1 MSTKYSRICQ
11 CWNRRNVHHPAHIPY
26 EMPSSRRQGN
36 QQICTYPL
44 SLFKHSL
51 SVKTPTPL
59 YKPPIWPSAN
69 RIIPS
74 ATKADEPRPKTLPNS
89 TETRQMSDCVEI
101 PFIAGTW
108 RLFIQEIS
116 YTQFTRSLLLQQF
129 MSSQRCH
136 SRCSHLLSLLSACL
150 CWLHFISST
159 PPKKKKKRPT
169 SSVHF
174 AATTDRYKFN
184 INCHCPQRLYCRGA
198 RDNQATNEQPTG
210 RRRKRRTHGD

>member
-1 MSTKYSRICQ
+1 MSTTLLISRMKCRPAEGRETNKY
-11 CWNRRNVHHPAHIPY
+11 VHIHFLCSNTHC
-26 EMPSSRRQGN
+26 PSKPQ
-36 QQICTYPL
+36 P
-44 SLFKHSL
+44 
-51 SVKTPTPL
+51 PL
-59 YKPPIWPSAN
+59 YKPPNWPSAN

-89 TETRQMSDCVEI
+89 TETRQKSDCVEI

-159 PPKKKKKRPT
+159 PPKKKKKKRPT

-198 RDNQATNEQPTG
+198 RVIQATNEQPTG
-210 RRRKRRTHGD
+210 RRRRRRTHGD